1 MKTQLIDCISKL
13 YVNKRLQDMQN
24 KEAILKS
31 LLLKS
36 FSPDKFEKEYFKE
49 VQPMIVKIKNNE
61 TSSVQNL
68 LKKYRLKQ
76 INKIK

>member
-1 MKTQLIDCISKL
+1 MKTLLIDCISKF

-31 LLLKS
+31 LLQKS
-36 FSPDKFEKEYFKE
+36 FSLDKFEKEYFKE
-49 VQPMIVKIKNNE
+49 VQPIIVKIKKKE
-61 TSSVQNL
+61 TSSIQDL
-68 LKKYRLKQ
+68 LKKYRVKQ